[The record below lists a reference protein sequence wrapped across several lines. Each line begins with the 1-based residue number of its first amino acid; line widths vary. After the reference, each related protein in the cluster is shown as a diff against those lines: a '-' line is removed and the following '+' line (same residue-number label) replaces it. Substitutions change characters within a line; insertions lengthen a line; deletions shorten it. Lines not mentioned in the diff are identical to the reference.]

1 MTRKVVQRSPKKEK
15 KREGREKYQMES
27 VTYSSL
33 MKLPTEMP
41 PQLMPPIKLPPII
54 LPANDS
60 RRGRLPLSRL
70 AFVMFMEIGFV
81 PTKESCRLRPMAES
95 KGPVVMAGLVSV
107 AGFMA
112 TGYMASAG
120 CARVLREKSAAGSSQ
135 SSRLMSPSLSATLT
149 ARAGSWGLSSSTESN
164 RAVRDRGDRGEDF
177 WPNEPQVGSSGLVAF
192 PRNASALLKVG
203 HWGVAG
209 WGDGD
214 AEDGEWESRLE
225 LRGDWEDG
233 ESV

>member
-1 MTRKVVQRSPKKEK
+1 
-15 KREGREKYQMES
+15 
-27 VTYSSL
+27 

-41 PQLMPPIKLPPII
+41 PQLMPPIRLPPII
-54 LPANDS
+54 LPARDS
-60 RRGRLPLSRL
+60 RLGRLPLSRL
-70 AFVMFMEIGFV
+70 AFVIFMEMGLV

-107 AGFMA
+107 VGFMA
-112 TGYMASAG
+112 TGFAESAG
-120 CARVLREKSAAGSSQ
+120 CARVSKEKSAAGSSQ
-135 SSRLMSPSLSATLT
+135 SSRLMSPSLSATLM
-149 ARAGSWGLSSSTESN
+149 ARAGSLSVSSSKE
-164 RAVRDRGDRGEDF
+164 RRERDGGDRGEDF
-177 WPNEPQVGSSGLVAF
+177 WPNEPRAESSGLVALT
-192 PRNASALLKVG
+192 RNASALLKVG

-233 ESV
+233 ESVLDQARGVVDVVVGAGASASADGIKESEMKLW